1 MVLTAKAGFR
11 VDVSTPDP
19 ETVLMTIEVVD
30 GTRLRGTH
38 KYTLKK
44 APDQDVDTLCREACP
59 IAFED

>member
-1 MVLTAKAGFR
+1 MFPR
-11 VDVSTPDP
+11 
-19 ETVLMTIEVVD
+19 LMTIEVVD